1 MNTEEALRLLREETS
16 ERAIYKLRIEGK
28 TPKEI
33 MIKIN
38 EAIEMVCD
46 IAEKYMKEHRPYT
59 DEEMIK
65 NLKAELD
72 LD

>member
-1 MNTEEALRLLREETS
+1 MDIKEAVRLLREETS
-16 ERAIYKLRIEGK
+16 EKAIYKLRIEGK

-33 MIKIN
+33 IIKIN
-38 EAIEMVCD
+38 EAIETVCD
-46 IAEKYMKEHRPYT
+46 VAEKYMEEHKLYT
-59 DEEMIK
+59 NEEMVK

>member
-1 MNTEEALRLLREETS
+1 MNIEEAVRLLREETS
-16 ERAIYKLRIEGK
+16 ERAIYRLRIEGK

-38 EAIEMVCD
+38 EAIEIVCD
-46 IAEKYMKEHRPYT
+46 TAEKY
-59 DEEMIK
+59 
-65 NLKAELD
+65 LD